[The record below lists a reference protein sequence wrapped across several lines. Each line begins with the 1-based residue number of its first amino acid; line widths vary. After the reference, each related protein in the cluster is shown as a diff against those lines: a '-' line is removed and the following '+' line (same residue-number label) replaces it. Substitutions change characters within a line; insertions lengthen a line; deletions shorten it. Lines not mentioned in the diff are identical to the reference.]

1 MNYFAHAFSFLD
13 NDSTSTNIDPY
24 FIAGAAVPDWLNVVD
39 RKVRARSKSA
49 KKFLLNSDPE
59 FASLAKGIVQHHHDD
74 DWFHQTRVFNEL
86 ILTFAIEIRDLLAP
100 DDGFRPSFL
109 GHILVELFLD
119 AELIRHSADKI
130 EAYYNVLNRVDR
142 TKVEKLVG
150 VIAGKPA
157 THMSWFIERF
167 IEVRFLFDYSDDER
181 LIGRLNQIMQRVK
194 LPPLPKSLMPFFEP
208 ARHRVAEN
216 INSLFFDNRNSAL
229 PH

>member
-1 MNYFAHAFSFLD
+1 MNYFAHAFSFLGD
-13 NDSTSTNIDPY
+13 DSTSTHIDPY

-39 RKVRARSKSA
+39 RGVRARSKSA
-49 KKFLLNSDPE
+49 KQFLIHSDPE

-86 ILTFAIEIRDLLAP
+86 ILAFAVEIRDLLAP

-130 EAYYNVLNRVDR
+130 ETYYNVLNELDR
-142 TKVEKLVG
+142 SKVEKLVG

-157 THMSWFIERF
+157 TNLSWFIERF

-194 LPPLPKSLMPFFEP
+194 LPPLPKSLMSFFEP
-208 ARHRVAEN
+208 ARNRVAEN
-216 INSLFFDNRNSAL
+216 VNSLFFDNRNATLS
-229 PH
+229 